1 MFMFRVA
8 LFCYLPIVLLM
19 ATPASHAGPTPELHA
34 YSANSEY
41 EPEVLAILEDI
52 KVGQLETAL
61 AKAEAHI
68 SKFPRSQIGHLL
80 KADILQSLAIGI
92 SDIGDQSPLPQ
103 VNLIGFKHQLR
114 NRWNHKAEQDQDVH
128 NKIPASLIAL
138 GDNPYV
144 LVADMPAGRLY
155 VYKNTSGTP
164 KLVRDYY
171 LTVGSQGYGK
181 QIEGDNKTPVGV
193 YEINDYIE
201 GKKLPD
207 LYGKGAFPVNYP
219 NLFDRYRKRTGYG
232 IWLHGTPSDTYA
244 RSPWASEGCF
254 VLSNDDLLDIA
265 KYLNPEARTPVVLS
279 DGVEWLS
286 PEQHQQRQ
294 SEFLQVLDQWRKD
307 WESLD
312 IDALSAHYSKDD
324 FNFGK
329 SQFSD
334 WYKKKSATA
343 KAKTFVQLQ
352 LKVDS
357 LFAYPG
363 ERDMFVVKFRQ
374 QYLSNNFAN
383 ETQKKQYW
391 RRDELG
397 RWRILYE
404 G

>member
-1 MFMFRVA
+1 MLIA
-8 LFCYLPIVLLM
+8 SLFLAAIVS
-19 ATPASHAGPTPELHA
+19 AQTIPESELHA
-34 YSANSEY
+34 HESNGDY
-41 EPEVLAILEDI
+41 EAAVLEIIEQIKQGRLES
-52 KVGQLETAL
+52 AL

-80 KADILQSLAIGI
+80 KADILQSMSAGLA
-92 SDIGDQSPLPQ
+92 DIGAQSPLPQ
-103 VNLIGFKHQLR
+103 ANLAGFKHQLR
-114 NRWNHKAEQDQDVH
+114 NRWSHKAQQRDNVH
-128 NKIPASLIAL
+128 SKVPASLVAL
-138 GDNPYV
+138 GDNPFV
-144 LVADMPAGRLY
+144 LVADMPLGRLY
-155 VYKNTSGTP
+155 VYKNDGGVP

-181 QIEGDNKTPVGV
+181 EVEGDNKTPVGV

-219 NLFDRYRKRTGYG
+219 NRYDRYRKRTGYG

-254 VLSNDDLLDIA
+254 VLSNDDLLDIGQ
-265 KYLNPEARTPVVLS
+265 YLNPEARTPVVLS
-279 DGVEWLS
+279 DGIEWLS
-286 PEQHQQRQ
+286 LEEHQRRRA
-294 SEFLQVLDQWRKD
+294 EFLEVLDQWRKD

-312 IDALSAHYSKDD
+312 VDALSAHYVKDE

-329 SQFSD
+329 GRFSE
-334 WYKKKSATA
+334 WLQGKNKAA
-343 KAKTFVQLQ
+343 AAKTFVQLQ

-374 QYLSNNFAN
+374 QYLSNNFSN
-383 ETQKKQYW
+383 EVAKQQYW
-391 RRDELG
+391 RRDENG
-397 RWRILYE
+397 RWQILYE